1 MQYLI
6 IQSDSQRI
14 TEHSPNSNSTQ
25 IFKSKSRR
33 IIKVEAQFEQHSDN
47 RWIVI
52 IDRTL
57 NRNSDR
63 VITLIVAALRDPC
76 VLIVIIQ

>member
-1 MQYLI
+1 MHMITSGFSLQI
-6 IQSDSQRI
+6 RI
-14 TEHSPNSNSTQ
+14 DEGDKHYVHQ
-25 IFKSKSRR
+25 QKSRR
-33 IIKVEAQFEQHSDN
+33 IIKVQTQFEQHSDN

-63 VITLIVAALRDPC
+63 VITLFAAAPRD
-76 VLIVIIQ
+76 

>member
-1 MQYLI
+1 MQYLT

-25 IFKSKSRR
+25 IFKLKSRR

-52 IDRTL
+52 VDRTL

-63 VITLIVAALRDPC
+63 VITLIAAAFRGVC
-76 VLIVIIQ
+76 VWVVEEV